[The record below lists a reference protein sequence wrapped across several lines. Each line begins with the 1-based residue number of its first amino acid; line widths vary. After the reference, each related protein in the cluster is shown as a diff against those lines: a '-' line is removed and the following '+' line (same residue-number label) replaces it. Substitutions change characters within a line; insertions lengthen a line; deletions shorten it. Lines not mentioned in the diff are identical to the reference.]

1 MQTHRPI
8 ATLFAL
14 AAFLIGACSQETPA
28 VQAPEDTAV
37 KETANEPTTSEP
49 TTTEPTSLADQL
61 MARQQQGA
69 KRFSPERMQAAN
81 TAITDLA
88 DSGIIEAAVNKGD
101 KAPDFTLPNA
111 LGESVSLYDELKKGP
126 VILTWYRGSW
136 CPYCNIQLHDYQAS
150 LDNIQSAGAQLMAIS
165 PELPDSALS
174 WQEKNE
180 LEFVVLSDVGNRVAR
195 EYGVVYTIADAIS
208 ANYKPGGRN
217 DLSKYNG
224 DESLELPLA
233 VTYVI
238 GMDGTI
244 EYAFVD
250 ADYRK
255 RAETSEVVA
264 FVQSMAQSMAR

>member
-1 MQTHRPI
+1 MYTNFRV
-8 ATLFAL
+8 LSLVFFAVL
-14 AAFLIGACSQETPA
+14 AGSACSEQASPDGETVVAAKDVPVEA
-28 VQAPEDTAV
+28 T
-37 KETANEPTTSEP
+37 KT
-49 TTTEPTSLADQL
+49 LAEQL
-61 MARQQQGA
+61 MARQQESA
-69 KRFSPERMQAAN
+69 NRASPERLQARS
-81 TAITDLA
+81 TAIADLA
-88 DSGIIEAAVNKGD
+88 NSGIIEAAVNKGD

-111 LGESVSLYDELKKGP
+111 LGNSVTLYDELKKGP

-150 LDNIQSAGAQLMAIS
+150 LSEIQSVGAQLMAIS

-180 LEFVVLSDVGNRVAR
+180 LEFVVLSDVGNNVAR
-195 EYGVVYTIADAIS
+195 EYGVVYKLADAIS
-208 ANYKPGGRN
+208 ASYKPGGRN

-238 GMDGTI
+238 GMDGMI

-255 RAETSEVVA
+255 RAETNDVVA
-264 FVQSMAQSMAR
+264 FVKEMSQ